1 MNLLEDLEFRGLL
14 YQNTDPEGLAARL
27 QQGPVVLYNGF
38 DPTADSLHVGSLLP
52 ILVLRRFQ
60 QAGHTPVALVGGGTG
75 LIGDPSGKASERSLN
90 DQETVAGWT
99 ARIRGQLE
107 PFLDFQAGANAA
119 RLVDNYDWL
128 SPLRAIE
135 LMRDIGKHFPLPYML
150 AKDSVAS
157 RLGSGISYAEF
168 SYMILQAYDFYK
180 LNETC
185 GCELQTG
192 GSDQWGN
199 ITAGADLIRRI
210 SGRKVYGLTFPLI
223 TKGDGTKFGK
233 TETGTVWLDAAKT
246 TPYQF
251 YQFWINTDDQ
261 NTVPYLKYY
270 TFLPKD
276 DLLALAEG
284 VQREPGKREAQR
296 VLAREVTTLV
306 HGPAA
311 ARQAEKISL
320 ALFYGNVREL
330 EADEIEQ
337 GLGDVPT
344 CVLAEEE
351 IGLVELLVR
360 AGVCPSKR
368 QAREDVQNGAIY
380 LNGERCTTVDA
391 TLRKSDGLH
400 GKYLVLRRGKSKYF
414 LVI

>member
-1 MNLLEDLEFRGLL
+1 MTLLEDLEFRGLL
-14 YQNTDPEGLAARL
+14 YQNTDAEGLAARL

-90 DQETVAGWT
+90 DEETVAGWT
-99 ARIRGQLE
+99 ARIRVQLE

-233 TETGTVWLDAAKT
+233 TETGTVWLDAGKT

-261 NTVPYLKYY
+261 NAVPYLKYY

-337 GLGDVPT
+337 GLGEVPT
-344 CVLAEEE
+344 WVLEEEE

-380 LNGERCTTVDA
+380 LNGERCTALDG
-391 TLRKSDGLH
+391 TLRKSNGLF

-414 LVI
+414 LVK